1 MYTCKR
7 QREKEMFFS
16 ERGMW
21 REMERE
27 RDYRAIGEKWRDD
40 QKAMES
46 FFLGVKN

>member
-7 QREKEMFFS
+7 QREKEMFFFS

-21 REMERE
+21 REMER
-27 RDYRAIGEKWRDD
+27 DYIAIGEKWRDD